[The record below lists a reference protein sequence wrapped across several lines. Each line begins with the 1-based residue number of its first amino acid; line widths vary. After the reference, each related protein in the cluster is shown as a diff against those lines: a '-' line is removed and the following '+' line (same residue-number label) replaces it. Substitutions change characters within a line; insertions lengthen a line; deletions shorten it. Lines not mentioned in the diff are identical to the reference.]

1 VQSGNI
7 DQTVTLADATGPAVV
22 GYIAAPCGPAD
33 IASAG
38 GTPGADSRLDN
49 NDVVLFIDWFFNAD
63 PRADYGGTGGQ
74 PGADGAFDNND
85 FVVFVDRFFD
95 GC

>member
-1 VQSGNI
+1 MI
-7 DQTVTLADATGPAVV
+7 
-22 GYIAAPCGPAD
+22 I
-33 IASAG
+33 
-38 GTPGADSRLDN
+38 R
-49 NDVVLFIDWFFNAD
+49 NAD